1 MAIGCCN
8 LIIFCVCE
16 AKRALRRSQRTSRSR
31 RLWARVP
38 RIPAERRRGRPKR
51 PERAAAR
58 GRLHTGVCASAART
72 SRLSAQA
79 ICQQT
84 SPSKIAG
91 SSTFE
96 WSFPILTGLLCSVR
110 SHQRTRI
117 VSSALTLWRNRVIF
131 SFGSRATLAVSWSR
145 GRVWVT
151 VPSTYMESSP
161 WWSQCSNPIHWIL
174 WCLMIYGK

>member
-16 AKRALRRSQRTSRSR
+16 AKRALRRSQRTSRS
-31 RLWARVP
+31 LASG
-38 RIPAERRRGRPKR
+38 PACRAFQPSAAEAGRSGPSV
-51 PERAAAR
+51 AAAR

-72 SRLSAQA
+72 SRLSAHA

-91 SSTFE
+91 SLTFE

-117 VSSALTLWRNRVIF
+117 VSLALTLWKNRVIF
-131 SFGSRATLAVSWSR
+131 SFGSRATLAVSWKPRTCVSD
-145 GRVWVT
+145 
-151 VPSTYMESSP
+151 
-161 WWSQCSNPIHWIL
+161 CSVYLH
-174 WCLMIYGK
+174 GK

>member
-16 AKRALRRSQRTSRSR
+16 AKQALRRSQRTSRSR
-31 RLWARVP
+31 SLWARVP
-38 RIPAERRRGRPKR
+38 RIPAEARVPPRPA
-51 PERAAAR
+51 EAARACAAR

-96 WSFPILTGLLCSVR
+96 WSFPILTGLLCCVR

-117 VSSALTLWRNRVIF
+117 ISSALTLWRNRVIF
-131 SFGSRATLAVSWSR
+131 SFGSRATLAVSWKPRTCVSD
-145 GRVWVT
+145 
-151 VPSTYMESSP
+151 
-161 WWSQCSNPIHWIL
+161 CSVYLH
-174 WCLMIYGK
+174 GK